1 MERKA
6 EQKRKLNYNNSWPH
20 PATDGVFSRRQ
31 YPGFLDKNMK
41 KSRILE
47 DKYGLSRDSG
57 DRDCG
62 EKALPNSESIFN
74 KRIWR
79 IDDVA
84 KFLGCSKGHV
94 YNLSSDE
101 KIPKIKKGKFLYFIP
116 SEILE
121 WLLQGDFYNERKK

>member
-1 MERKA
+1 MIKKA
-6 EQKRKLNYNNSWPH
+6 H
-20 PATDGVFSRRQ
+20 
-31 YPGFLDKNMK
+31 DKNLLL
-41 KSRILE
+41 RYGV
-47 DKYGLSRDSG
+47 DGLSEETREELSAARSG
-57 DRDCG
+57 TLANAQKLCD
-62 EKALPNSESIFN
+62 

-121 WLLQGDFYNERKK
+121 WLLQGDLNE

>member
-1 MERKA
+1 MKSHDKRLLLSYGRGGLA
-6 EQKRKLNYNNSWPH
+6 EKISSVFTVENSANPLNTEKLS
-20 PATDGVFSRRQ
+20 GV
-31 YPGFLDKNMK
+31 LD
-41 KSRILE
+41 
-47 DKYGLSRDSG
+47 
-57 DRDCG
+57 
-62 EKALPNSESIFN
+62 

-84 KFLGCSKGHV
+84 HFLGCSKGHV

-121 WLLQGDFYNERKK
+121 WLLKGDFHD